1 LQPAVPSI
9 SSSHAAA
16 GAAAFLDTLPWLIS
30 VSLGLMSRS
39 GFSSLLIFILTFI
52 AGCGQARTLI
62 SPSHVTHVDVTN
74 NMHFIK
80 RIDSQRDIRAII
92 AFVSQRRSGWVQPL
106 AGVPVARLYVC
117 FYDGDKINGHFGVG
131 PGFFET
137 DLAGHQFCSKDAA
150 KSETETFLALI
161 GMKNVQPP

>member
-1 LQPAVPSI
+1 MTPLSSDHLVEQFWHSWRNGLGASAVW
-9 SSSHAAA
+9 HLAV
-16 GAAAFLDTLPWLIS
+16 F
-30 VSLGLMSRS
+30 
-39 GFSSLLIFILTFI
+39 F
-52 AGCGQARTLI
+52 ARFPCKRQE
-62 SPSHVTHVDVTN
+62 PSHVTHVDVTHN

-80 RIDSQRDIRAII
+80 RIDSQRDIDTII

-117 FYDGDKINGHFGVG
+117 FYDGDKIAGDFGVG

-137 DLAGHQFCSKDAA
+137 DLAGDQFRSKDAA

-161 GMKNVQPP
+161 GMKNVHWMAP

>member
-1 LQPAVPSI
+1 MSGANHLGPHFVISSECLPRHPAV
-9 SSSHAAA
+9 AYL
-16 GAAAFLDTLPWLIS
+16 F
-30 VSLGLMSRS
+30 SLGLMSRS
-39 GFSSLLIFILTFI
+39 GFFSLLIFILTFT

-62 SPSHVTHVDVTN
+62 PPSHVTHVDVTDN

-80 RIDSQRDIRAII
+80 RIDSQRDIDTII

-117 FYDGDKINGHFGVG
+117 FYDRDKIAGHFGVG

-137 DLAGHQFCSKDAA
+137 DLAGDQFRSKDAA

-161 GMKNVQPP
+161 GMENVQLQ